1 MEDEPPRYHDV
12 ARSGPTSATSLKDTT
27 RPIPENDSSD
37 YTLLSFSGTDRIRL
51 IRFPEELVTLVSETL
66 RTVWPKGVQD
76 VRRRNEY
83 VEVKLRGNPL
93 SYSQDE
99 EKIALRQTVLKIL
112 ETLAK
117 AGWYVLPGAG
127 GLRRLR
133 SSGGVG
139 ERDSLV
145 FQRWQQ
151 QQQNHLSWICVSFDS
166 DDLIHLI
173 DAPFELA
180 RSVID
185 MFGDKV
191 ERCNQDLVSGNFEI
205 KLRGG
210 PWSRSSTDG
219 VVQGRLILLDVL
231 GSLQGQGYALS
242 ANLDLDGGNGG
253 SSYKSSGDI
262 WFCCRC
268 EAC

>member
-1 MEDEPPRYHDV
+1 MEDELPCYHD
-12 ARSGPTSATSLKDTT
+12 ATGSGPISTTHLKDTK
-27 RPIPENDSSD
+27 RPILQDDSTD
-37 YTLLSFSGTDRIRL
+37 YALLSFSGSDRIRL
-51 IRFPEELVTLVSETL
+51 IRFPDDLVTLVSETL
-66 RTVWPKGVQD
+66 RTVWSKGIQD

-83 VEVKLRGNPL
+83 VELKLRGNPL

-99 EKIALRQTVLKIL
+99 EKIAIRKSVLGIL
-112 ETLAK
+112 QTLAK

-127 GLRRLR
+127 GLGKMR
-133 SSGGVG
+133 SSGGTG
-139 ERDSLV
+139 EKDSLV
-145 FQRWQQ
+145 IQRQQ
-151 QQQNHLSWICVSFDS
+151 QQQNHLSWLCVSFDS

-185 MFGDKV
+185 IFGDKV

-205 KLRGG
+205 KLRGD

-219 VVQGRLILLDVL
+219 AVQGRLMILDVL
-231 GSLQGQGYALS
+231 RCLQGQGYALV

-253 SSYKSSGDI
+253 SSYRSSGEI